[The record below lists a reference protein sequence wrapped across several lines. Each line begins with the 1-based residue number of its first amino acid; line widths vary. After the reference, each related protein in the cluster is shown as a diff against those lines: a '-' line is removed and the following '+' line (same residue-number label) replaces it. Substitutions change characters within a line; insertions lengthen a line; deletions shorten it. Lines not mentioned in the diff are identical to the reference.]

1 MRIFPIA
8 EEFPAD
14 QNEINELTPSWS
26 PFWQIWTFWNRIL
39 RIKKRRSNRHRRIMM
54 RPRHREDKQYED
66 IEARIQYMYEKGESY
81 GSFCSRRRVLPTGST
96 RLIMPS
102 RYTPMT
108 DMLINYQAIRQQV
121 ADLQIQLDE
130 DKEELLRSKPATR
143 SSRRP
148 WRR

>member
-1 MRIFPIA
+1 MELLLQAQSIA
-8 EEFPAD
+8 D
-14 QNEINELTPSWS
+14 WI
-26 PFWQIWTFWNRIL
+26 I
-39 RIKKRRSNRHRRIMM
+39 
-54 RPRHREDKQYED
+54 
-66 IEARIQYMYEKGESY
+66 
-81 GSFCSRRRVLPTGST
+81 

-121 ADLQIQLDE
+121 ADLQVQLDE